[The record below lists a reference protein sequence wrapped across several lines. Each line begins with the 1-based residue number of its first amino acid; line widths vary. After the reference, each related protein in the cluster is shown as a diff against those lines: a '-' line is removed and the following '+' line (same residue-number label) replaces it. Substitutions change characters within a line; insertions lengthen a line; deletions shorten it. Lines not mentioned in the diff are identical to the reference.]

1 MQSLAALPGSTAD
14 LLCDLG
20 QVTYP
25 LCLPSVAMDK
35 TPAPHCSPRGT
46 ERAGVV
52 VEWKLRVVPGSQ
64 GHVPPGA
71 GPSRGEGRLPD
82 RPVCLLLPRPF
93 CSAER
98 REVWVQMVPG
108 RASRR
113 GWTPQL
119 GLGAD
124 GSEAARGSLPVF
136 SGVTVSWWPSENRGV
151 PWLISL
157 LGGRAAS
164 RASLTGEHPPSAHLA
179 FLWAGQPG
187 RPVMWH

>member
-1 MQSLAALPGSTAD
+1 MCLVLRGMSP
-14 LLCDLG
+14 
-20 QVTYP
+20 QV
-25 LCLPSVAMDK
+25 
-35 TPAPHCSPRGT
+35 
-46 ERAGVV
+46 
-52 VEWKLRVVPGSQ
+52 Q
-64 GHVPPGA
+64 GHPGA
-71 GPSRGEGRLPD
+71 KASSQT

-108 RASRR
+108 RANRR

-124 GSEAARGSLPVF
+124 GSEAARGTLPVF

-151 PWLISL
+151 TWLISL

-164 RASLTGEHPPSAHLA
+164 RASPTGEHPPSAHLA

-187 RPVMWH
+187 RPVM